1 MAEIIYQTP
10 ESVPGHPTSRAADTA
25 PHSNLNHAQQA
36 QQSADPRTGILVH
49 GLTKHYQREGV
60 TVHALNNVS
69 LHIQRG
75 SQYAIMG
82 PSGSGKTT
90 LLHTIAGIIPPT
102 SGSIRIEGEEIV
114 GMPEAQLSALRLQ
127 RFGFVFQDGQLLPEL
142 TNEENVALPLMLA
155 GVPKAQAIQQ
165 ANMQLSALGL
175 PGHGPYRPGQLS
187 GGQAQRVAIARALIT
202 NPQVVFADEPTGAL
216 DQATGAEVMS
226 VLTQACAATGATL
239 IVVTHDQG
247 VAQWLQHTIRM
258 QDGAIISIGGNEAT
272 R

>member
-1 MAEIIYQTP
+1 MPEILYETP
-10 ESVPGHPTSRAADTA
+10 APSPDPATAQPQAD
-25 PHSNLNHAQQA
+25 LN
-36 QQSADPRTGILVH
+36 SGILVQN
-49 GLTKHYQREGV
+49 LTKHYQREGV
-60 TVHALNNVS
+60 SVHALNNVS
-69 LHIQRG
+69 LHLPRG
-75 SQYAIMG
+75 SQSAIMG

-90 LLHTIAGIIPPT
+90 LLHTMAGIIPPT
-102 SGSIRIEGEEIV
+102 SGSIRVEGEEIS
-114 GMPEAQLSALRLQ
+114 GMPEAKLSTLRLK

-155 GVPKAQAIQQ
+155 GAPKKEAIGR
-165 ANMQLSALGL
+165 ARDQLAALGL

-216 DQATGAEVMS
+216 DQATGSEVMS
-226 VLTQACAATGATL
+226 VLTQACAASGATL

-247 VAQWLQHTIRM
+247 VANWLQHTIRM
-258 QDGAIISIGGNEAT
+258 QDGVITSVGGANPQAGGIEAG